1 MIDLYVDEVSLQ
13 EIRIEK
19 NEQELLFANAKDES
33 IHIPVSHNELLN
45 ILNLIRMRCE
55 QLDLIYP
62 VNIKRQEVAK

>member
-19 NEQELLFANAKDES
+19 NVQELFFSNAKDES
-33 IHIPVSHNELLN
+33 IHMPISHNELLN

-62 VNIKRQEVAK
+62 VNIKRKDGAQ